1 MWLFVIIVYLK
12 IFENKIIDNFISY
25 LKMHNILEIAL
36 GVGLGM
42 TIFLVIIWIL
52 GTCVYVC
59 CGKTKRIASVR
70 KLKTFEGKN
79 QELEISSSQESPLIE
94 KEVEIKPQSQ
104 KGIEDL
110 NYIV

>member
-1 MWLFVIIVYLK
+1 
-12 IFENKIIDNFISY
+12 
-25 LKMHNILEIAL
+25 MHNILEIAL

-70 KLKTFEGKN
+70 KLKTYEGKDLN
-79 QELEISSSQESPLIE
+79 VQEFETSELEVQKFETLE
-94 KEVEIKPQSQ
+94 TLNKEIKPQNQ

-110 NYIV
+110 NYII

>member
-1 MWLFVIIVYLK
+1 
-12 IFENKIIDNFISY
+12 
-25 LKMHNILEIAL
+25 MHNILEIAL

-70 KLKTFEGKN
+70 KLKTYEGKDLN
-79 QELEISSSQESPLIE
+79 VQELEVQNS
-94 KEVEIKPQSQ
+94 EVSETLNKEIKPQIQ

-110 NYIV
+110 NYII

>member
-1 MWLFVIIVYLK
+1 
-12 IFENKIIDNFISY
+12 
-25 LKMHNILEIAL
+25 MHNILEIAL

-70 KLKTFEGKN
+70 KLKTYEGKDLN
-79 QELEISSSQESPLIE
+79 VQELEVKNS
-94 KEVEIKPQSQ
+94 EVSETLNNEIKPQIQ

-110 NYIV
+110 NYII

>member
-1 MWLFVIIVYLK
+1 
-12 IFENKIIDNFISY
+12 
-25 LKMHNILEIAL
+25 MHNILEIAL

-70 KLKTFEGKN
+70 KLKTYEGKDLN
-79 QELEISSSQESPLIE
+79 VQEFETSELEVQNSETLN
-94 KEVEIKPQSQ
+94 KEIKPQIQ

-110 NYIV
+110 NYII